1 MKIFPR
7 LEKNRFF
14 WKIKLFLKRS
24 IGRELWLKKE
34 IVLRTEI
41 RGDWEYCPDY
51 IEESSIVY
59 SLGVGDS
66 IEFDNEIIKAHG
78 CQVYAFDPTPFSV
91 NWISDQK
98 TSSKLFFHPWAI
110 SDFDGEMRMIQRE
123 NKKGKKSDVMW
134 TEISPNSNYD
144 NSIEVSVFSIP
155 SIMKKLNHASISL
168 IKIDIEGTEYQVI
181 DHMIEN
187 EIFPKQILVEYHHR
201 FKDKNKKMTQRSLAN
216 LRNKGYEIFSISET
230 GREIGLIR
238 TNY

>member
-1 MKIFPR
+1 
-7 LEKNRFF
+7 
-14 WKIKLFLKRS
+14 
-24 IGRELWLKKE
+24 
-34 IVLRTEI
+34 
-41 RGDWEYCPDY
+41 
-51 IEESSIVY
+51 
-59 SLGVGDS
+59 
-66 IEFDNEIIKAHG
+66 
-78 CQVYAFDPTPFSV
+78 
-91 NWISDQK
+91 
-98 TSSKLFFHPWAI
+98 
-110 SDFDGEMRMIQRE
+110 MIQRE

-201 FKDKNKKMTQRSLAN
+201 FKDKNKKMTQRSLAK
-216 LRNKGYEIFSISET
+216 LRNKGYEIFSISKT
-230 GREIGLIR
+230 GREISLIR

>member
-1 MKIFPR
+1 
-7 LEKNRFF
+7 
-14 WKIKLFLKRS
+14 
-24 IGRELWLKKE
+24 
-34 IVLRTEI
+34 
-41 RGDWEYCPDY
+41 
-51 IEESSIVY
+51 
-59 SLGVGDS
+59 
-66 IEFDNEIIKAHG
+66 
-78 CQVYAFDPTPFSV
+78 
-91 NWISDQK
+91 
-98 TSSKLFFHPWAI
+98 
-110 SDFDGEMRMIQRE
+110 
-123 NKKGKKSDVMW
+123 MW
-134 TEISPNSNYD
+134 TEISPNSIYD

-155 SIMKKLNHASISL
+155 SIMKNLNHTSISL

>member
-1 MKIFPR
+1 
-7 LEKNRFF
+7 
-14 WKIKLFLKRS
+14 
-24 IGRELWLKKE
+24 
-34 IVLRTEI
+34 
-41 RGDWEYCPDY
+41 
-51 IEESSIVY
+51 
-59 SLGVGDS
+59 
-66 IEFDNEIIKAHG
+66 
-78 CQVYAFDPTPFSV
+78 
-91 NWISDQK
+91 
-98 TSSKLFFHPWAI
+98 
-110 SDFDGEMRMIQRE
+110 
-123 NKKGKKSDVMW
+123 MW

-155 SIMKKLNHASISL
+155 SIMKKLNHTSISL

-230 GREIGLIR
+230 GREISLIR